1 MIDNE
6 ELEFIYY
13 LFNENIIISK
23 VYMTALY
30 YQKAFRKIKHFKTC
44 PAYGNIRV
52 DGGKEVDKFEAII
65 DANKD
70 YNNIIINLSQEDID
84 LLDKF
89 VGVEISYKTVVKKNK
104 DYQKII
110 NRLVYVLI
118 NLMIINKQELNIMFD
133 INDYRFILKHFIKHD
148 GIDFIAKQINL
159 APNTIRKILSSN
171 DFIYSN
177 LEKLLDYYHI

>member
-6 ELEFIYY
+6 DLEFIYY

-23 VYMTALY
+23 VYMTAMY
-30 YQKAFRKIKHFKTC
+30 YQQAFRKIKHFKTC

-52 DGGKEVDKFEAII
+52 DGGKEIDKFEVII

-70 YNNIIINLSQEDID
+70 YNNIINNLSQEDID

-89 VGVEISYKTVVKKNK
+89 VGVEISYKTVVAKNR

-118 NLMIINKQELNIMFD
+118 NIMIIIKQKLNIIFD
-133 INDYRFILKHFIKHD
+133 IDDYRFILQHFIKHD
-148 GIDFIAKQINL
+148 SIDFIAKQTNL
-159 APNTIRKILSSN
+159 APNTIRKILSSD

-177 LEKLLDYYHI
+177 LKKLLDYYHI

>member
-1 MIDNE
+1 MINNE
-6 ELEFIYY
+6 DLEFIYY

-23 VYMTALY
+23 VYMVAMY
-30 YQKAFRKIKHFKTC
+30 YQQSFRKIKHFKTC

-52 DGGKEVDKFEAII
+52 DGGKEIDKFEVII

-70 YNNIIINLSQEDID
+70 YNNIINNLSQEDID

-89 VGVEISYKTVVKKNK
+89 VGVEISYKTVITKNK

-118 NLMIINKQELNIMFD
+118 NLMIIIKQKLNIIFD
-133 INDYRFILKHFIKHD
+133 IDDYRFILKHFIKHD
-148 GIDFIAKQINL
+148 SVDFVAKQTTL
-159 APNTIRKILSSN
+159 APNTIRKILSSD

-177 LEKLLDYYHI
+177 LKKLLDYYHI